1 MAKNQS
7 RVAQE
12 AMEAER
18 QAAQLQRQ
26 INKLSSQINNPE
38 KHFVSKSDERAQSA
52 VEKFWRYFTTN
63 RGAVVER
70 RKATR
75 REMRAQRN
83 RAIFWAV
90 VAFIATVVLCARV
103 LRMIF

>member
-12 AMEAER
+12 AREAGQR
-18 QAAQLQRQ
+18 AAQLQRQ
-26 INKLSSQINNPE
+26 IKKLSSQINNPE
-38 KHFVSKSDERAQSA
+38 KHFVPKSDEGARSA
-52 VEKFWRYFTTN
+52 VEKFWRYFTAN
-63 RGAVVER
+63 RGAVVGR

-75 REMRAQRN
+75 GEMRAQRN

-90 VAFIATVVLCARV
+90 VAFIATVVVCARV